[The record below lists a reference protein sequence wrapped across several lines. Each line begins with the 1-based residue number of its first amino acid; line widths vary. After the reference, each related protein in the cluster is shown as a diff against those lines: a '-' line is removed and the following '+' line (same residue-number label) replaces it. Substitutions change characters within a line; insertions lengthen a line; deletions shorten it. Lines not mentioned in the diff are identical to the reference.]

1 MIGNDYDVSVWD
13 KVYCFLLRKLRGTKR
28 IPKSLLKK
36 SAKKYG
42 RKDSLARY
50 FFDKYGGIP
59 VGKYTYGYQQL
70 QNDNVVS
77 IGAFCSIAVDVLVVP
92 NDHRMDWV
100 TTSPI
105 ASLKEFGFAAKD
117 YMKTYMPSEKR
128 KVYIGNDVWIGARS
142 IIFEGVTIGDGAVI
156 AANSIISKDVR
167 PYAVVG
173 GVNRLIRYRFTP
185 EQIEKL
191 LQIQWWNW
199 SDEKIHENAE
209 LLQDVEAFI
218 KKHGC

>member
-1 MIGNDYDVSVWD
+1 M
-13 KVYCFLLRKLRGTKR
+13 
-28 IPKSLLKK
+28 
-36 SAKKYG
+36 
-42 RKDSLARY
+42 
-50 FFDKYGGIP
+50 
-59 VGKYTYGYQQL
+59 
-70 QNDNVVS
+70 
-77 IGAFCSIAVDVLVVP
+77 LVVP

-209 LLQDVEAFI
+209 LLQDVESFI